1 VRHGCVVFAEAKF
14 YVGFWEL
21 KSTLNLGLEVNS
33 RMGLPTLQR
42 HCTENSKQSNIPRNE
57 TAVLH
62 SQFPHSCFCK
72 RFIFSHNRS
81 QIHECGNWERSRA
94 VSFRGIHKSDLL
106 CNACS
111 MKYIFYDLNS
121 TSCATQCSWVSDEYR
136 CNISSQPS
144 PNQRGYNS
152 RSTLAPHKP
161 TKNSTSGHSSQ
172 VFWREEVRQATSVVP
187 KTLNIRASFLIRHS
201 ETNSLIK

>member
-1 VRHGCVVFAEAKF
+1 MRHSCVVFSEAKF

-21 KSTLNLGLEVNS
+21 KSTLNLGLEVNC
-33 RMGLPTLQR
+33 RMMLPTFQR
-42 HCTENSKQSNIPRNE
+42 HCTENSKQIFTE
-57 TAVLH
+57 MKLQCFILIH
-62 SQFPHSCFCK
+62 SFMFLWA
-72 RFIFSHNRS
+72 FIFFHNRS

-94 VSFRGIHKSDLL
+94 VSFLGIHKSDLL

-111 MKYIFYDLNS
+111 MKYIFYDLYS
-121 TSCATQCSWVSDEYR
+121 TSCATYCSWVSDEYS
-136 CNISSQPS
+136 CNISSQPY
-144 PNQRGYNS
+144 PNQSGYNS

-172 VFWREEVRQATSVVP
+172 GFWREEVRQATSVVL
-187 KTLNIRASFLIRHS
+187 KIINIRASFLIRHS